1 MKKLLLSLL
10 FFAPTALFAQKFG
23 HCDAQSI
30 MTTMPEYIQA
40 EADIK
45 KIASQKEDELKS
57 MQKEFQTKY
66 EDYTKNESTM
76 SATKK
81 AEAEKELEA
90 LDQKVRQAYQ
100 DGQQELSKMQ
110 QEKMQPIMNKLIE
123 AIKQVG
129 KEGGYVY
136 IMDVSNGIP
145 YISETLSKDVT
156 TEVKNALGKMK

>member
-1 MKKLLLSLL
+1 MKKLFLSLML
-10 FFAPTALFAQKFG
+10 IAPTALFAQKFG

-57 MQKEFQTKY
+57 MQKEFQAKY

-76 SATKK
+76 SASKK

-100 DGQQELSKMQ
+100 DGQQELGKLQ
-110 QEKMQPIMNKLIE
+110 QEKMQPIMNKLVE

-129 KEGGYVY
+129 KAGGYVY
-136 IMDVSNGIP
+136 IMDIGSGIP
-145 YISETLSKDVT
+145 YISDTLSEDVT
-156 TEVKNALGKMK
+156 AKVKAALK

>member
-1 MKKLLLSLL
+1 MKKLFITLMLI
-10 FFAPTALFAQKFG
+10 APTALFAQKFG

-45 KIASQKEDELKS
+45 LVQTQKEEELKS

-76 SATKK
+76 SASKK
-81 AEAEKELEA
+81 ADAERELED

-100 DGQQELSKMQ
+100 DGQQELNRLQ
-110 QEKMQPIMNKLIE
+110 QEKMQPIMNKLVE
-123 AIKQVG
+123 AIKKVG
-129 KEGGYVY
+129 KEGNYVY
-136 IMDVSNGIP
+136 IMDLGMGVP
-145 YISETLSKDVT
+145 YISDTLSEDVT
-156 TEVKNALGKMK
+156 AKVKAALK